1 MRWSWKIATVAGI
14 PVRIHVTF
22 FLLLVW
28 LFLAG
33 ANRGVAQAAEGVAF
47 ILAVFGCIV
56 LHEFGHALTGKR
68 YGVVTRDITL
78 LPIGGVARL
87 DRIPRDPKQEVTIAL
102 AGPLVNVVIAGA
114 LLLYMRLAPG
124 VYDFGDPALFERSF
138 TARLFMV
145 NVFIVAFNL
154 IPAFPMDGGRVLRAL
169 LAMRLDYVRAT
180 RIAASVGQAMA
191 LLFGFLGLFG
201 NPILILI
208 ALFVFIGAGQES
220 TLGQMRSVSEGV
232 PVERAMI
239 RDFRALHSDEP
250 IARAVELL
258 LDGHQQDFPVLAGS
272 DGALPIGILS
282 RSDLLKAVA
291 GGMTDVKVGD
301 VTRKKCVA
309 VQPGEMLEEVFRKM
323 QANGCPAVPVAEPGK
338 GIVGMVTLENVGE
351 FAMVQAALARAPQ
364 VDPGGHDPRGF
375 DPRGYEPRG

>member
-14 PVRIHVTF
+14 EIRVHVTF
-22 FLLLVW
+22 PLLLIW
-28 LFLAG
+28 LFWAG
-33 ANRGVAQAAEGVAF
+33 ANRGIAQAAEGVAF

-68 YGVVTRDITL
+68 FGVVTRDITL

-87 DRIPRDPKQEVTIAL
+87 DRIPRNPRQEVTIAL

-124 VYDFGDPALFERSF
+124 VYNFSDPGLFERSF

-154 IPAFPMDGGRVLRAL
+154 IPAFPMDGGRVLRAI

-180 RIAASVGQAMA
+180 RIAATVGQGMA

-220 TLGQMRSVSEGV
+220 TLVQMRSVFEGV

-272 DGALPIGILS
+272 DGALPVGILS

-291 GGMTDVKVGD
+291 GGTTDVKVGD
-301 VTRKKCVA
+301 VARKKCTA
-309 VQPGEMLEEVFRKM
+309 VQPGEMLEDVFQKM
-323 QANGCPAVPVAEPGK
+323 QENGCTAVPVVEPGK

-351 FAMVQAALARAPQ
+351 FAMVQAALARAPRE
-364 VDPGGHDPRGF
+364 DPRGY
-375 DPRGYEPRG
+375 DWRGYEPRG

>member
-14 PVRIHVTF
+14 EIRVHVTF
-22 FLLLVW
+22 PLLLIW
-28 LFLAG
+28 LFWAG
-33 ANRGVAQAAEGVAF
+33 ANRGIAQAAEGVAF

-68 YGVVTRDITL
+68 FGVVTRDITL

-87 DRIPRDPKQEVTIAL
+87 DRIPRNPRQEVTIAL

-124 VYDFGDPALFERSF
+124 VYNFSDPGLFERSF

-154 IPAFPMDGGRVLRAL
+154 IPAFPMDGGRVLRAI

-180 RIAASVGQAMA
+180 RIAATVGQGMA

-220 TLGQMRSVSEGV
+220 TLVQMRSVFEGV

-272 DGALPIGILS
+272 DGALPVGILS

-301 VTRKKCVA
+301 VARKKCTA
-309 VQPGEMLEEVFRKM
+309 VQPGEMLEDVFQKM
-323 QANGCPAVPVAEPGK
+323 QENGCTAVPVVEPGK

-351 FAMVQAALARAPQ
+351 FAMVQAALARAPRE
-364 VDPGGHDPRGF
+364 DPRGY
-375 DPRGYEPRG
+375 DWRGYEPRG

>member
-14 PVRIHVTF
+14 EIRIHVTF
-22 FLLLVW
+22 PLLLIW
-28 LFLAG
+28 LFWAG
-33 ANRGVAQAAEGVAF
+33 ANRGIAQAAEGVGF

-68 YGVVTRDITL
+68 FGVMTRDITL

-87 DRIPRDPKQEVTIAL
+87 DRIPRNPRQEVTIAL

-124 VYDFGDPALFERSF
+124 VYNFSDPGLFERSF

-154 IPAFPMDGGRVLRAL
+154 IPAFPMDGGRVLRAI

-180 RIAASVGQAMA
+180 RIAATVGQGMA

-220 TLGQMRSVSEGV
+220 TLVQMRSVFEGV

-272 DGALPIGILS
+272 DGALPVGILS

-301 VTRKKCVA
+301 VARKKCTA
-309 VQPGEMLEEVFRKM
+309 VQPGEMLEDVFQKM
-323 QANGCPAVPVAEPGK
+323 QENGCTAVPVVDPGK

-351 FAMVQAALARAPQ
+351 FAMVQAALARAPRE
-364 VDPGGHDPRGF
+364 DPRGY
-375 DPRGYEPRG
+375 DWRGYEPRG

>member
-14 PVRIHVTF
+14 EIRVHVTF
-22 FLLLVW
+22 PLLLIW
-28 LFLAG
+28 LFWAG
-33 ANRGVAQAAEGVAF
+33 ANRGIAQAAEGVGF

-68 YGVVTRDITL
+68 FGVMTRDITL

-87 DRIPRDPKQEVTIAL
+87 DRIPRNPRQEVTIAL

-124 VYDFGDPALFERSF
+124 VYNFSDPGLFERSF

-154 IPAFPMDGGRVLRAL
+154 IPAFPMDGGRVLRAI

-180 RIAASVGQAMA
+180 RIAATVGQGMA

-220 TLGQMRSVSEGV
+220 TLVQMRSVFEGV

-272 DGALPIGILS
+272 DGALPVGILS

-301 VTRKKCVA
+301 VARKKCTA
-309 VQPGEMLEEVFRKM
+309 VQPGEMLEDVFQKM
-323 QANGCPAVPVAEPGK
+323 QENGCTAVPVVDPGK

-351 FAMVQAALARAPQ
+351 FAMVQAALARAPRE
-364 VDPGGHDPRGF
+364 DPRGY
-375 DPRGYEPRG
+375 DWRGYEPRG